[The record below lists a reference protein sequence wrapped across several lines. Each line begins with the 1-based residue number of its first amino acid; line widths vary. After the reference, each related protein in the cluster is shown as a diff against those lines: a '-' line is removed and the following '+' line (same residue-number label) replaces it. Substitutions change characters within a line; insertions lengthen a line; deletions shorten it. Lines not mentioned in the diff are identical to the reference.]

1 MPLFDADVIGSC
13 TESSYLKEHTPMKV
27 GARLQNNENTHL
39 FHAYRKKVFAL
50 NHGICLRDTKTSTYQ
65 AR

>member
-27 GARLQNNENTHL
+27 GARLLYNENTPL
-39 FHAYRKKVFAL
+39 FHACRKIFAL
-50 NHGICLRDTKTSTYQ
+50 NHGICLLDTKTSVPL
-65 AR
+65 